1 MSKTYPERLLTLA
14 RNPKVKK
21 AIVLEYAQEHGQC
34 ENCGGIGFLSFFL
47 ATIGPLESPAEGR
60 FVSKFHDGKWWSAPG
75 YIEPAKDSEKTN
87 MRFGTVSVKCPKC
100 NGIRKVYNEQYIPM
114 PDYVRDSIARLRWK
128 MQVRK

>member
-21 AIVLEYAQEHGQC
+21 AIVLEYAQEPGQC